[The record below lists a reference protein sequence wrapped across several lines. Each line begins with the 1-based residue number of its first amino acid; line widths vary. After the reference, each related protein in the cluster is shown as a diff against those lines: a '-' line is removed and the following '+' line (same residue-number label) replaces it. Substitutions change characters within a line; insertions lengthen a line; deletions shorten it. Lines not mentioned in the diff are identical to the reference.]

1 MGGAHPWDG
10 RVDVQ
15 ALASPGVHPVT
26 AYAVDVVDGRIV
38 AGKPVQWACQKHLD
52 DLEAGEKRAGIWFY
66 DGAADHIINFFA
78 ERLFLVEGEGAGK
91 PIILEP
97 WQQFIVGSIFGWMRD
112 DGYRRYR
119 EAWVRVAR
127 GNFKTGLGAGIGLYC
142 TGWDGFWG
150 PRGWQVMQGAQTFVI
165 ATKLAQASIC
175 HKAAIKMA
183 VQSPY
188 VADRMII
195 PETPKDRVVRCR
207 IVHPETGSFFEN
219 LGRDSETEDGWAPTC
234 AILDEVHAYGDRG
247 MWDVMES
254 AFVKRAQPLLF
265 AITTA
270 GYGGPGT
277 FGMKQDRYY
286 RELVDPASGRHSDS
300 AFVYVAEL
308 DERVRCVVCRGQAG
322 SACPACGGRGHL
334 GDDYRD
340 EGVWLKANPNLGVSV
355 YVQGLRDRVEKAQGD
370 KSIEPDVL
378 VKNFNYWLP
387 SGQRGMSLDVWD
399 ASGAA
404 NSMPPEAE
412 LIRRPCFAGL
422 DLGSNRDLLA
432 LVLYWPACGAWK
444 TAAVRAWFWVAED
457 TIPIRLREDK
467 VDYQP
472 WVDSG
477 EIETT
482 PGEFTDQ
489 AAVRKK
495 LEELAKV
502 YTIRKLGADRKFGEK
517 LLPELQQD
525 GFDVYRIAQSF
536 TNLCPA
542 WQALERQV
550 GRLELAHEG
559 NTVLRW
565 NAGNVVLARDPDG
578 LVMPSKGKSKEKIDG
593 IAALLNA
600 EHLAM
605 TTPYAGPT
613 KPPESHA
620 LPKARGGGK
629 RAILGAFG

>member
-1 MGGAHPWDG
+1 M
-10 RVDVQ
+10 Q
-15 ALASPGVHPVT
+15 ALQQPDEHPVT
-26 AYAVDVVDGRIV
+26 SYAVDVVDGRIV
-38 AGKPVQWACQKHLD
+38 AGKPVHWACQKHLD
-52 DLEAGEKRAGIWFY
+52 DLEHGDQRAGLWF
-66 DGAADHIINFFA
+66 DPESADRIIRFFS
-78 ERLFLVEGEGAGK
+78 LFNLVEGEAAGRQ
-91 PIILEP
+91 IVLQP
-97 WQQFIVGSIFGWMRD
+97 WEAFIMGSICGWMRD
-112 DGYRRYR
+112 DGFRRFR
-119 EAWVRVAR
+119 EAWIRIAR
-127 GNFKTGLGAGIGLYC
+127 GNAKTMKGAILGLYM

-150 PRGWQVMQGAQTFVI
+150 PRGWQRMEGAQAFAI
-165 ATKLAQASIC
+165 ATKLSQASIL
-175 HKAAIKMA
+175 HNVAMEFAK
-183 VQSPY
+183 QSDY
-188 VADRMII
+188 ASQHLLI
-195 PETPKDRVVRCR
+195 PETKGGRIARRR

-219 LGRDSETEDGWAPTC
+219 LGRDSKTEDGWAPTC

-286 RELVDPASGRHSDS
+286 RDLIDPASGKNSDS
-300 AFVYVAEL
+300 AFVYIAEL
-308 DERVRCVVCRGQAG
+308 DEKVRCVVCRGREG
-322 SACPACGGRGHL
+322 TACPACGGRGHL

-340 EGVWLKANPNLGVSV
+340 ESVWPKANPNLGVSV

-399 ASGAA
+399 ASGVA
-404 NSMPPEAE
+404 NPMPPETE
-412 LIRRPCFAGL
+412 LRRRPCFAGL

-432 LVLYWPACGAWK
+432 LILFWPICGPWK
-444 TAAVRAWFWVAED
+444 KVAAVKAFFWVAED

-489 AAVRKK
+489 GAVRKK

-517 LLPELQQD
+517 LLPELAQD

-542 WQALERQV
+542 WQHLERIV
-550 GRLELAHEG
+550 GNLTLATDG

-565 NAGNVVLARDPDG
+565 NAGNVVLARDNDG
-578 LVMPSKGKSKEKIDG
+578 LVMPSKGKSSEKIDG

-600 EHLAM
+600 IHLAM
-605 TTPYAGPT
+605 ATPYAGPV